1 MDKHLKRNKQRH
13 KRKSPEIKAKM
24 KRKHLVCDACW
35 EGEGPLGF
43 NEKRDK
49 DGYVLGLL
57 TYCSSSLDGYRPF
70 QTNPN
75 GKCVYSMHLILS
87 RCKSN
92 T

>member
-1 MDKHLKRNKQRH
+1 
-13 KRKSPEIKAKM
+13 M

-35 EGEGPLGF
+35 EGEGPLGFIEKYSLLIGF

-70 QTNPN
+70 QTNSN
-75 GKCVYSMHLILS
+75 GKCVYSMYLILS